1 MMATTGS
8 DDQTDLRPSMP
19 PPFCY
24 DYPRPSVTADLA
36 VFAMRGETLSV
47 LLVRRKDE
55 PFAGR
60 WALPG
65 GFLDMDETAE
75 VGARRELREETGL
88 DLPGPVELIGVYDE
102 PRRDPRG
109 RTITLAHA
117 TALRGPVPEVVGGD
131 DAAEAAWHDAREPGR
146 LAFDHEAIL
155 RKALCWLGESAERG
169 PAGLDL
175 LPREFVAA
183 EAQAMLRAVVG
194 DHARARTWLEHQQ
207 AAGRVVSLGGRPGR
221 FRVK

>member
-1 MMATTGS
+1 
-8 DDQTDLRPSMP
+8 MP

-24 DYPRPSVTADLA
+24 DYPRPSVTVDLA

-47 LLVRRKDE
+47 LLIRRKKD

-75 VGARRELREETGL
+75 AGARRELREETGL
-88 DLPGPVELIGVYDE
+88 DLPGPVETIGFYDD

-109 RTITLAHA
+109 RTISLAHA
-117 TALRGPVPEVVGGD
+117 AAIRGPLPEIAGGD
-131 DAAEAAWHDAREPGR
+131 DAAEAAWLDAREPGR
-146 LAFDHEAIL
+146 LAFDHDTIL
-155 RKALCWLGESAERG
+155 RKALCWLGEGVEHG
-169 PAGLDL
+169 GLGLDL

-183 EAQAMLRAVVG
+183 EAKVMLREVVG
-194 DHARARTWLEHQQ
+194 ETARVRSWLNRQER
-207 AAGRVVSLGGRPGR
+207 AGRLAPLGGNPNR
-221 FRVK
+221 FRTK